1 MHPKKPCR
9 QWRFTRKRGSQW
21 RFTQESLVTVKTGRQ
36 WRFTLKL
43 YRKVNFLKMKTQVD
57 NGVSHK
63 RVKLIENSGGQWR
76 FTQKGHS

>member
-1 MHPKKPCR
+1 MA
-9 QWRFTRKRGSQW
+9 FYTRVFSNCKNR
-21 RFTQESLVTVKTGRQ
+21 KTMA
-36 WRFTLKL
+36 FHTKIVS
-43 YRKVNFLKMKTQVD
+43 KSEFLKMKTQVD

>member
-43 YRKVNFLKMKTQVD
+43 YRKVNF
-57 NGVSHK
+57 
-63 RVKLIENSGGQWR
+63 
-76 FTQKGHS
+76 